1 MEKNLFFQANMND
14 KLSLNPI
21 EPNFEQFE
29 SKDFFNLIVSDLKLK
44 QKKRLQIVLL
54 KFLGT
59 NKTLLN

>member
-29 SKDFFNLIVSDLKLK
+29 SKDFFNLIVSDLRLK
-44 QKKRLQIVLL
+44 KKKASDCFI
-54 KFLGT
+54 KILGT

>member
-14 KLSLNPI
+14 KLLLNPI

-44 QKKRLQIVLL
+44 QRKRLQIVLL
-54 KFLGT
+54 KF
-59 NKTLLN
+59 

>member
-14 KLSLNPI
+14 KLLLNPI

>member
-14 KLSLNPI
+14 KLLLNPI

-44 QKKRLQIVLL
+44 QKKGFRL
-54 KFLGT
+54 FY
-59 NKTLLN
+59 

>member
-14 KLSLNPI
+14 KLLLNPI

-44 QKKRLQIVLL
+44 QNKKASDCFI
-54 KFLGT
+54 KILGT